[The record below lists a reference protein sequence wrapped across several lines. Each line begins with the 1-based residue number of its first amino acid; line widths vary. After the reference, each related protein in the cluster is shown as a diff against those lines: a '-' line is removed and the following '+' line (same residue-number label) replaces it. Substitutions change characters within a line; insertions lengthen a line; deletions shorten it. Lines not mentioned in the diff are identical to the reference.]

1 VLDNNGIANVIA
13 FSHCILPTQIIHSLK
28 NGDCLRQF
36 SSYRATFSIPLGEWR
51 TVRLPWSKFQGKGP
65 GAEGKALDA
74 TTLRRIGVVAIGR
87 EMDVSIG
94 VGGVKFYSV
103 L

>member
-1 VLDNNGIANVIA
+1 VLGSGILVNDLAS
-13 FSHCILPTQIIHSLK
+13 SHCVLLPQIIHSLK
-28 NGDCLRQF
+28 NDDCLRQF

-51 TVRLPWSKFQGKGP
+51 TIRLPWSKFQGKGP
-65 GAEGKALDA
+65 GAESKALDA

-87 EMDVSIG
+87 EMEVSIG
-94 VGGVKFYSV
+94 IGGLKFYSV